1 MNPAMND
8 HGCPWLMLPEVVSD
22 YWSHFTFLNAILLGV
37 VLGLVT
43 NKPPK
48 GKS

>member
-1 MNPAMND
+1 MIGN
-8 HGCPWLMLPEVVSD
+8 GFPWSSILMSD

>member
-1 MNPAMND
+1 MND
-8 HGCPWLMLPEVVSD
+8 HGFTWSLMLPAVVSD
-22 YWSHFTFLNAILLGV
+22 YWSHFAFLNAVLLGV

-43 NKPPK
+43 TKPPK

>member
-1 MNPAMND
+1 MIGDGFA
-8 HGCPWLMLPEVVSD
+8 WSSILPGLVSD

-37 VLGLVT
+37 VLGIVT
-43 NKPPK
+43 GRPPK

>member
-1 MNPAMND
+1 MND
-8 HGCPWLMLPEVVSD
+8 HGFPWSLMLPAVMSD
-22 YWSHFTFLNAILLGV
+22 YWSHFTFLNAVLLGV

-48 GKS
+48 GKP

>member
-1 MNPAMND
+1 MND
-8 HGCPWLMLPEVVSD
+8 HEFPLSLMLSAVVSD
-22 YWSHFTFLNAILLGV
+22 YWSHFTFLNAVLLGV

-43 NKPPK
+43 TKPPK

>member
-1 MNPAMND
+1 MIGDGFSWSWILAA
-8 HGCPWLMLPEVVSD
+8 LMSD

-43 NKPPK
+43 GKPPK

>member
-1 MNPAMND
+1 MIGD
-8 HGCPWLMLPEVVSD
+8 GFPWSSIREALMSD

-43 NKPPK
+43 GKPPK